1 MSSEENVELV
11 RRGWIRCGEEGKE
24 WFGRLG
30 HGDVIHPDGEP
41 ICWKTGLGHEGEWE
55 RWGPVEFEGA
65 SGQPTRYVPNLR
77 REIWAG
83 NKGL

>member
-1 MSSEENVELV
+1 M
-11 RRGWIRCGEEGKE
+11 
-24 WFGRLG
+24 
-30 HGDVIHPDGEP
+30 
-41 ICWKTGLGHEGEWE
+41 TGLGHVGGWE

-65 SGQPTRYVPNLR
+65 SGQPVGYVPNLR